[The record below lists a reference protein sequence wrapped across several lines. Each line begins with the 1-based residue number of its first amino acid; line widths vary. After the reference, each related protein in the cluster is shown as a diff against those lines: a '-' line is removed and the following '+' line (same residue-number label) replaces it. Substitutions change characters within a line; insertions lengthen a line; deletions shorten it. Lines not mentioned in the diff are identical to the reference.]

1 MSRQTGLFPI
11 ARVRARY
18 GNVSDMWV
26 NRRVSETRAALAT
39 RGATDLSPDDD
50 SLFPLPVYI
59 GKRRFWAVDRLDRWD
74 RALPLRDGRRAL
86 GGERE

>member
-26 NRRVSETRAALAT
+26 NRRVSETRAVLAA
-39 RGATDLSPDDD
+39 RGESEVPLDDD
-50 SLFPLPVYI
+50 TLFPLPVYI
-59 GKRRFWAVDRLDRWD
+59 GKRRFWEVNRLDRWE
-74 RALPLRDGRRAL
+74 RALPLRKGRAA
-86 GGERE
+86 